1 MATRGADPNTTVEVL
16 MDKEN
21 QAQRVVVA
29 IQQHMRL
36 WYTPQRAREIAAELL
51 KAAEQIECKG

>member
-1 MATRGADPNTTVEVL
+1 MPKRGFDPQTTVEVL
-16 MDKEN
+16 KDDG
-21 QAQRVVVA
+21 QSRVVVA

-51 KAAEQIECKG
+51 KAAEQIKGKG